1 MMARHTLRGQVDAS
15 ETKRLIVD
23 DGNLTSG
30 HRVKEFHIFAT
41 NTSLGDDPAAI
52 LGLQANMG
60 GNWRADDNRQIGWAA
75 MKTSP
80 SQDLQTFSLVD
91 PEHIVIRDLYIYNY
105 TGVIANYLI
114 VIEPVSLNEDEAV
127 LQLIKERSQNDL
139 R

>member
-1 MMARHTLRGQVDAS
+1 MARHTLRGQVDAS

-30 HRVKEFHIFAT
+30 HRVVAFHLFAT
-41 NTSLGDDPAAI
+41 NTTLGDDPAAI

-60 GNWRADDNRQIGWAA
+60 GNWNAGDNRQIGWAA
-75 MKTSP
+75 QKTSP
-80 SQDLQTFSLVD
+80 SQDLQTFSLLD
-91 PEHIVIRDLYIYNY
+91 PEHVVIRDLYIYNY
-105 TGVIANYLI
+105 TSVVANYLI
-114 VIEPVSLNEDEAV
+114 VIEPVSLNNDEAV

>member
-1 MMARHTLRGQVDAS
+1 MVRHTLRGQVDVS

-30 HRVKEFHIFAT
+30 HRVVEFHVFAT
-41 NTSLGDDPAAI
+41 NTTLGDDPAAI

-60 GNWRADDNRQIGWAA
+60 GNWNAGDNRQIGWAA

-80 SQDLQTFSLVD
+80 SQDLQTFSLID
-91 PEHIVIRDLYIYNY
+91 PEHLIIRDLYIYNY
-105 TGVIANYLI
+105 TSVTANYLI
-114 VIEPVSLNEDEAV
+114 VIEPVSLNDDEAV